1 MDPAERLQAQ
11 HGMNQHG
18 MNHEQPSGETDP
30 AADVVA
36 DLRPEAA
43 GGDMPPLPERPIPLL
58 LNPHAGSLFRSGL
71 RKWLLAHDGYF
82 RLITSDSPEQMQGQA
97 HDLAEKGEP
106 VIAAAGGD
114 GTLKTAARGLLGSRS
129 ALGILPSGTMNVFAR
144 ELGIGSRR
152 FDLALR
158 AMLSPRREEV
168 DLFTIN
174 GEPFLQMAGF
184 GLDARIVQLI
194 TPGMKRLF
202 GAASH
207 IFTALRVAT
216 EHHAVITLT
225 LPGGEEIIGTQL
237 ILGNGK
243 RYGGEARLFA
253 RASYN
258 DGKLD
263 AVMIQQESMGI
274 LMEIIASMM
283 QHGGTNRNSSQSA
296 QFCQLAEGVITAE
309 SKLAYQL
316 DGDYAGTLRPTEE
329 AVISRL
335 PDTLRICVPE
345 HPVPVT
351 AIGRLMAHPAV
362 TALRQRLARLREL

>member
-1 MDPAERLQAQ
+1 MVPAERLQAQ

-36 DLRPEAA
+36 DLTPEAA
-43 GGDMPPLPERPIPLL
+43 GGDKPPLPEHPIPLL

-97 HDLAEKGEP
+97 RDLAEKGEP

-114 GTLKTAARGLLGSRS
+114 GTLKTAARGLL
-129 ALGILPSGTMNVFAR
+129 
-144 ELGIGSRR
+144 GSRR

-253 RASYN
+253 SAAYN

-345 HPVPVT
+345 YPVPVT